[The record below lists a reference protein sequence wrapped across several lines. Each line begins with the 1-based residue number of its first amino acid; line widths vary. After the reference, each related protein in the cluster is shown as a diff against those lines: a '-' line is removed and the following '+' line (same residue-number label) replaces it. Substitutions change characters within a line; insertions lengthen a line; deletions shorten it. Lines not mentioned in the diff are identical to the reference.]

1 METGFLR
8 FCAPGNP
15 KMRNLFKYTILAAF
29 SVLLLLSCNKPPE
42 LPIVPTIDF
51 DHVSF
56 AEADG
61 PDSLIVFINFKDGDG
76 DLGLN
81 ADENEWPYEPYDV
94 VTDNNGDTILFGS
107 RPGLPAYN
115 PIDYVID
122 RDNNGNP
129 IDTVLVK
136 INENHY
142 NYFIHFFQK
151 YNGTYTE
158 FIWEAAPYYQT
169 FNGRFPILNT
179 SEKSRPLEG
188 QLRYA
193 LVSQGWLGLFRDT
206 MKISVQIQ
214 DRALHKSNVVES
226 PDFLLENLKAK

>member
-1 METGFLR
+1 M
-8 FCAPGNP
+8 N
-15 KMRNLFKYTILAAF
+15 KIFKYSTLF
-29 SVLLLLSCNKPPE
+29 LLGLLFLLSCNKPPE
-42 LPIVPTIDF
+42 LPIIPSIEF
-51 DHVSF
+51 DHISF
-56 AEADG
+56 KEADG

-76 DLGLN
+76 DLGLDAN
-81 ADENEWPYEPYDV
+81 ENEWPYEPYDV
-94 VTDNNGDTILFGS
+94 VVENGDTVKFGS
-107 RPGLPAYN
+107 RPGLPVYN
-115 PIDYVID
+115 PIDYVIN
-122 RDNNGNP
+122 RDNIGNP

-151 YNGTYTE
+151 YNGNYTE
-158 FIWEAAPYYQT
+158 FKWESAPYYQT

-179 SEKSRPLEG
+179 TKKARPLEG

-226 PDFLLENLKAK
+226 PDFLLQNIETK